1 MKILFA
7 LPTPGNTGG
16 MRMLS
21 QMYQDE
27 GVYDRHDVVFFDTF
41 FSWGT
46 NKLIRLLQSLILRF
60 QFASI
65 LVLKKVD
72 AVFIMTSSNMG
83 FYDKTLYALIAR
95 ALGKKVVLN
104 PVGGQFIDFYQR
116 NSFNRKL
123 VPICLKIPNGIV
135 AGTSYW
141 FNYFK
146 TEWPDLTIENIP
158 NPVRLNITT
167 DFIKDPSPQVIT
179 FLARIDEQK
188 GANVFG
194 KAIASLLQS
203 RSDFEVQIAGDGPY
217 RVELL
222 EDLKEGMSS
231 NRVKYLGFVSE
242 EEKKEALLRSHIY
255 VLPTEFE
262 VLPISILEAM
272 AAANA
277 VIATDVG
284 GISDA
289 VRDKMNGLLLSRP
302 DSKELIAALNFLLDT
317 SELTKRMGVL
327 GQRHVKQYEIGLIV
341 DRQMAFC
348 ASFV

>member
-1 MKILFA
+1 MKIMFA

-27 GVYDRHDVVFFDTF
+27 GVYDRNDVVFFDTF

-46 NKLIRLLQSLILRF
+46 NKLTRFLQSIVLRF
-60 QFASI
+60 QFAAT

-95 ALGKKVVLN
+95 ILGKKVVLN

-116 NSFNRKL
+116 NSINRKL

-158 NPVRLNITT
+158 NPVRLNIDA
-167 DFIKDPSPQVIT
+167 DFKKNPSPQVIT

-188 GANVFG
+188 GANIFG

-217 RVELL
+217 RVKLL
-222 EDLKEGMSS
+222 EDLTEGMNS

-242 EEKKEALLRSHIY
+242 EEKKAALQRSHIY

-277 VIATDVG
+277 VIATNVG

-289 VRDKMNGLLLSRP
+289 VLDKINGILLSKP
-302 DSKELIAALNFLLDT
+302 DYDELVAALNYLLDNPG
-317 SELTKRMGVL
+317 LTNSMGVQ
-327 GQRHVKQYEIGLIV
+327 GQRHVKQYELGLIV
-341 DRQMAFC
+341 ERQVAFC